1 MLDFSVQE
9 RRFVLFLLGSFL
21 IGCAVNL
28 YRQTQSS
35 SALSAWHIQ
44 QNELA
49 QKINSMPGIHPER
62 AATTQPAQG
71 VYLSNTLLQRKNR
84 LITKINLNN
93 ASSEEMQQLEGIG
106 PALASRI
113 IAFREANNGFSSI
126 EQLQQVKGIGP
137 KTLAR
142 IRDRVCVK

>member
-9 RRFVLFLLGSFL
+9 KRFVLFLLGSFL

-35 SALSAWHIQ
+35 CALSAWHSQ
-44 QNELA
+44 QQELA
-49 QKINSMPGIHPER
+49 QKINSMPAIHSER
-62 AATTQPAQG
+62 AAITQQAQG
-71 VYLSNTLLQRKNR
+71 VSLSNALLQRKNR